1 MSKRRRLNS
10 SGTGTLAIPG
20 FRRVRKDLE
29 VPGDPSARSVPVV
42 LGGPEDLEALVDLE
56 TPEDLEALADLETP
70 VDLEVPADLGGQAGL
85 EFQFGMPGPSPTG
98 RGPYR
103 DLRIPHELSQRWPAI
118 DWCWVGDSAAA
129 KPRQ

>member
-1 MSKRRRLNS
+1 MSKQRRWNS

-20 FRRVRKDLE
+20 FQRARKDLE
-29 VPGDPSARSVPVV
+29 VPGDPSARSVLVV
-42 LGGPEDLEALVDLE
+42 LGGPEDLEALA
-56 TPEDLEALADLETP
+56 DLEA
-70 VDLEVPADLGGQAGL
+70 PAALGGQAGL

-118 DWCWVGDSAAA
+118 DWC
-129 KPRQ
+129 

>member
-1 MSKRRRLNS
+1 MSMRRRWNS
-10 SGTGTLAIPG
+10 SETGTLAILG
-20 FRRVRKDLE
+20 FQRVRKDLE

-42 LGGPEDLEALVDLE
+42 LGGPEGLEALE
-56 TPEDLEALADLETP
+56 NLEAPADLETP
-70 VDLEVPADLGGQAGL
+70 ADLEVPADLGGRAGL
-85 EFQFGMPGPSPTG
+85 EFQFGMLGPSPTG

-103 DLRIPHELSQRWPAI
+103 GLRIPHELSQRWPAI